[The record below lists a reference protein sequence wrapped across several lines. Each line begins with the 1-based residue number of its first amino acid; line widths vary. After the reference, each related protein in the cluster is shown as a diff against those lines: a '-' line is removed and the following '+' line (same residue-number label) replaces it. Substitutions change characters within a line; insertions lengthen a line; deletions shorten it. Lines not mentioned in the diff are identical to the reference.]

1 MVTDRTFDPLA
12 QLRGPGDPELD
23 VFLHGT
29 VFLDIIFPGLA
40 ALPESGTEVWAEGMG
55 SCPGGIAN
63 LAVATARLGLRTSLG
78 AAFGDDDYGD
88 FCWRT
93 LEEQEG
99 VDLSSS
105 RRYEHWHSPV
115 TVSFAVGKD
124 RRMVTH
130 GHDAPESATAMIGQ
144 PPRARAVLLDLTPD
158 HPLGQGDA
166 ERTWAEKAQ
175 RDGALLF
182 ADVGWDPTGR
192 WARGVL
198 DQLSLCHAFIPN
210 AIEAMAYTR
219 TESAQDAL
227 YALADRVPLAVVTN
241 GAEGAFAIDG
251 TTGEEATVPALR
263 VNAIDPTGAGDVF
276 DAALTVSTL
285 AGWPLAHRLNFAT
298 LCSALA
304 VQQFGG
310 SLAAPG
316 WGDISDWWHRVRDQP
331 ATTAA
336 AASVRRRFAFL
347 DDLVPEVPLGAARRA
362 AATIARRSDV

>member
-1 MVTDRTFDPLA
+1 
-12 QLRGPGDPELD
+12 
-23 VFLHGT
+23 
-29 VFLDIIFPGLA
+29 
-40 ALPESGTEVWAEGMG
+40 
-55 SCPGGIAN
+55 
-63 LAVATARLGLRTSLG
+63 
-78 AAFGDDDYGD
+78 
-88 FCWRT
+88 
-93 LEEQEG
+93 
-99 VDLSSS
+99 
-105 RRYEHWHSPV
+105 
-115 TVSFAVGKD
+115 
-124 RRMVTH
+124 
-130 GHDAPESATAMIGQ
+130 
-144 PPRARAVLLDLTPD
+144 
-158 HPLGQGDA
+158 
-166 ERTWAEKAQ
+166 
-175 RDGALLF
+175 
-182 ADVGWDPTGR
+182 
-192 WARGVL
+192 
-198 DQLSLCHAFIPN
+198 
-210 AIEAMAYTR
+210 MAYTR

-241 GAEGAFAIDG
+241 GAEGAYAIDG